1 MGAYPPDLPQ
11 NLEILI
17 ELLGQK
23 PVKPFECVLTR
34 AEAQA
39 AYTDQGLDKLLS
51 SWLENPNMP
60 PRFAQILK
68 HAV

>member
-1 MGAYPPDLPQ
+1 
-11 NLEILI
+11 
-17 ELLGQK
+17 
-23 PVKPFECVLTR
+23 LTR